1 MSDDKHGLIK
11 ERFAALATDSI
22 RAEILSLVGYE
33 TQILEFIDMEN
44 TPKNILIRAY
54 FTGRKPSDEQKENY
68 VKFAHFLNAKPFLEN
83 ELQDLLR

>member
-1 MSDDKHGLIK
+1 MLQHGLIR

-33 TQILEFIDMEN
+33 AQLLEFIDMEN

-54 FTGRKPSDEQKENY
+54 RTGKKASVEQRANY
-68 VKFAHFLNAKPFLEN
+68 DAFLNLLHATPFLQT
-83 ELQDLLR
+83 ELKEYL